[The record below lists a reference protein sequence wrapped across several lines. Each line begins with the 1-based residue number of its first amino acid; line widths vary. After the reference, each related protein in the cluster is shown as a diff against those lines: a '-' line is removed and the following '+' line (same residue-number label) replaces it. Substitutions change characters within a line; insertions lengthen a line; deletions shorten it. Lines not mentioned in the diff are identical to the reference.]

1 MRDITGRY
9 DSWRCRLSRFGKKCA
24 IVSLWTLAGLS
35 AVVYVALSNERIVIR
50 NTETIKMVEKSRP
63 LPAVLVRIAECESG
77 NRQYTDAGDVVRG
90 KVNKSDLGRYQIN
103 EQIHGDRMRR
113 LGLNIYDAEDNQAYA
128 IMLFEERG
136 TEPWTASRKC
146 WNK

>member
-1 MRDITGRY
+1 MI
-9 DSWRCRLSRFGKKCA
+9 
-24 IVSLWTLAGLS
+24 
-35 AVVYVALSNERIVIR
+35 
-50 NTETIKMVEKSRP
+50 EKTQP
-63 LPAVLVRIAECESG
+63 LPAVLARIAKCESG
-77 NRQYTDAGDVVRG
+77 GRQYTDAGDVVRG
-90 KVNKSDLGRYQIN
+90 KINKSDIGKYQIN

-113 LGLNIYDAEDNQAYA
+113 LGLSIYDAEDNEAYA